1 MKRLLVLLI
10 TLPLLGA
17 CAPSAEK
24 FFAGGRRSQLS
35 AVHRE
40 ATASEKNMLKLY
52 RVPARFPEATLE
64 HKLAWQRA
72 IVAWWWA
79 PDKQDLMTRSV
90 ALLKPEEATAFF
102 AMYAPAKMRAQP
114 ALSQNQLLRSFGI
127 TKITKAASEA
137 ASELQAYGTSDLCS
151 PMPNQKYWV
160 WSSSSL
166 AE

>member
-1 MKRLLVLLI
+1 MKKLLVLLL

-90 ALLKPEEATAFF
+90 ALLKPEESTAFF
-102 AMYAPAKMRAQP
+102 AW
-114 ALSQNQLLRSFGI
+114 LRI
-127 TKITKAASEA
+127 RNEAHNRDTLRTLNEIEA
-137 ASELQAYGTSDLCS
+137 AFTAPQTG
-151 PMPNQKYWV
+151 K
-160 WSSSSL
+160 
-166 AE
+166 